1 MTFTDQM
8 LEELGRGESSP
19 VQFDL
24 CNLRLAACMMARYNC
39 VYSVVW
45 VDYYGRVQF
54 EVR

>member
-1 MTFTDQM
+1 MTFDPHT
-8 LEELGRGESSP
+8 LEELGREKNP

-24 CNLRLAACMMARYNC
+24 CNLRLAACMMAKYGC

-45 VDYYGRVQF
+45 VDNYGRIQF